1 MRDAF
6 SYGGL
11 TPASVTELNDYIQRL
26 ISCDEGLQSVYVQGE
41 ISNFT
46 DHRSGHLYFTLKD
59 EQSVIKAVMFRRE
72 AMNLRFR
79 PSVGMKV
86 TVFGR
91 VDVFKASGQYQLYVS
106 LMQPDGIGSL
116 ALLFEQLKAKLA
128 GEGLFDQSR
137 KKSIPRFPKKIGV
150 LTSPTGAAVRDIMN
164 ILKRRYPS
172 ADVLLYPSLV
182 QGNEAPSDIAQGIRY
197 FSERKAADVLIF
209 GRGGGSMEDLF
220 AFNTE
225 EVVRAVAECRI
236 PTISAVGHETDWTL
250 SDFAADLRA
259 PTPSAAAELAVP
271 DRNEL
276 KKRLTL
282 FENAAV
288 NGIFDLL
295 KKQRKEIDR
304 LENTRMLRMPTLL
317 LEERELR
324 LGRLYEKLAS
334 AEEKHLEK
342 ARHALQKASASLDA
356 LSPLSTLA
364 RGYTVVYREQDGVK
378 NTVFQAASVC
388 KGEKISVLFSDGRVD
403 ATAEK
408 VELNQK
414 TNSQRKSG
422 KINGKHKKD
431 IDV

>member
-1 MRDAF
+1 MNDAF
-6 SYGGL
+6 SYANGGL
-11 TPASVTELNDYIQRL
+11 TPATVSELNDYIQRL
-26 ISCDEGLQSVYVQGE
+26 ISHDEGLQTVYVQGE

-59 EQSVIKAVMFRRE
+59 ENSVIRAVMFRRE

-106 LMQPDGIGSL
+106 VMQPDGIGNL
-116 ALLFEQLKAKLA
+116 ALLFEQLKMKLQA
-128 GEGLFDQSR
+128 EGLFEEAR
-137 KKSIPRFPKKIGV
+137 KKKLPKFPRKIGV
-150 LTSPTGAAVRDIMN
+150 VTSPTGAAVRDIMN
-164 ILKRRYPS
+164 ILARRYPS

-182 QGNEAPSDIAQGIRY
+182 QGNDAPADIARGIRW
-197 FSERKAADVLIF
+197 FSEHSDADVLIF

-225 EVVRAVAECRI
+225 EVVRAVASCRI

-271 DRNEL
+271 DREEL
-276 KKRLTL
+276 QKRISMLGDSAKNSMCD
-282 FENAAV
+282 F
-288 NGIFDLL
+288 L
-295 KKQRKEIDR
+295 KKQKRE
-304 LENTRMLRMPTLL
+304 LERMENARALRTPILL
-317 LEERELR
+317 LEERYLQF
-324 LGRLYEKLAS
+324 GRLSERLELA
-334 AEEKHLEK
+334 EK
-342 ARHALQKASASLDA
+342 ACVEKAFHALQKASASLDA

-364 RGYTVVYREQDGVK
+364 RGYTVVYRESEEGKNALFHAAAVHEGDTVSIRFVDG
-378 NTVFQAASVC
+378 TVHA
-388 KGEKISVLFSDGRVD
+388 K
-403 ATAEK
+403 TEK
-408 VELNQK
+408 VFLTKK

-422 KINGKHKKD
+422 KVNG
-431 IDV
+431 